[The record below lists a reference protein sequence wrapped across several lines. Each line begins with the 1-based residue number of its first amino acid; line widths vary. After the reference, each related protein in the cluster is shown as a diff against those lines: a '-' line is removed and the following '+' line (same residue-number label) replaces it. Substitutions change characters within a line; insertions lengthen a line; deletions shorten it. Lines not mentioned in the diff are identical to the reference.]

1 MTAPITC
8 LYVDDDPC
16 VRDLVSFN
24 LEAEGIV
31 VHAFESAR
39 DIEEAVR
46 RLQPDLIMLDV
57 MMPGRD
63 GYSVLR
69 SLKGCDDT
77 RGIPVV
83 LLSAKASDAEIWDGW
98 QAGADYYLTKPFRVD
113 QLVEYL
119 HVMVASAPTGGSG
132 GDRTGD
138 SGEPLEFR

>member
-24 LEAEGIV
+24 LEAEGIA
-31 VHAFESAR
+31 VHAIDNASG
-39 DIEEAVR
+39 IEEVIR
-46 RLQPDLIMLDV
+46 QVQPDLIMLDV

-69 SLKGCDDT
+69 SLKSCDDT

-119 HVMVASAPTGGSG
+119 QVIVASASTADAS
-132 GDRTGD
+132 
-138 SGEPLEFR
+138 SSPLELR

>member
-77 RGIPVV
+77 RSIPVV

-119 HVMVASAPTGGSG
+119 HVMVASAPTVGSG

-138 SGEPLEFR
+138 SGGPLEFR